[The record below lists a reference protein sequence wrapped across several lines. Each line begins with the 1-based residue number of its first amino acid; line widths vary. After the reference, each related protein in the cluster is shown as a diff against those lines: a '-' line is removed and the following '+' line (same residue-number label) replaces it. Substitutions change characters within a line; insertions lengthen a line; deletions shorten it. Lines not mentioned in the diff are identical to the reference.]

1 MQLTPQYKKI
11 LITRVTE
18 TIFLSFNQKT
28 YNEALAE
35 IVRNTGLDSNIP
47 DAISIHYQ
55 GEYYTPF
62 KLAGHKFVS
71 VRMTEDHRQFPR
83 FKHLEEV
90 YKEYQKLTAVAAN
103 YIRNGLAMC
112 QTSECMC
119 SVFPAFILDKIN
131 EVNTGILVENC
142 CPTLQ
147 EKETVNPKFLAF
159 KTKNEQVV
167 ISLKK
172 QLVYNL
178 LTQGNTDEQP
188 SL

>member
-1 MQLTPQYKKI
+1 MQLTPRYKKL
-11 LITRVTE
+11 LIIKVTE
-18 TIFLSFNQKT
+18 SIFLSFNKKT

-35 IVRNTGLDSNIP
+35 IVRNTGLDNNIP
-47 DAISIHYQ
+47 DAISIHYL

-62 KLAGHKFVS
+62 NLGGHKFVS
-71 VRMTEDHRQFPR
+71 VRMTEDQRQFPR
-83 FKHLEEV
+83 FKHLQEV
-90 YKEYQKLTAVAAN
+90 YKNYQKLTAIATN
-103 YIRNGLAMC
+103 YLRNGLAMC
-112 QTSECMC
+112 QTSKCMC
-119 SVFPAFILDKIN
+119 LVFPEFILNKIN
-131 EVNTGILVENC
+131 EVNIDILAESC

-178 LTQGNTDEQP
+178 LTQGNTDGQP